1 MTTLKVNT
9 KSKQA
14 KAFIELVKT
23 FDFVTIIETQSED
36 SCVVEEL
43 AEMEYNQKFVETV
56 LHSFIE
62 DKRTTIESSKLWES
76 I

>member
-9 KSKQA
+9 QSKQA

-23 FDFVTIIETQSED
+23 FDFVTIIETESED
-36 SCVVEEL
+36 SAMVHEP
-43 AEMEYNQKFVETV
+43 MEKEYDPKFVETI
-56 LHSFIE
+56 LKSYLNDE
-62 DKRTTIESSKLWES
+62 RTTIESSDLWES